1 LSLPAPLRKNAD
13 TPLAATVDTDLP
25 MDTGEVNVALG
36 TLVALRAR
44 SGKSQTGVRVVLGS
58 NRVDEAPPA
67 SGLVATGRAAT
78 LDAIDWIAIA
88 KGGGDDK
95 NGGLPLRRIDVSA
108 DRLLLLGGS
117 FADTRVQVVPVNAGS
132 AVSVSG
138 PSLVGALQVP
148 DADGAAIS
156 GRFDR
161 VYWRSA
167 TPATNAR
174 GTDVAIADDDDI
186 NPAKIP
192 PLNFDIA
199 DLRFNG
205 AQLGSASV
213 RARPTATGMRL
224 EQLQTRAAKQRIDLT
239 GAWNGQGAATRT
251 SIDLAIDSDDF
262 GALLDGFGYGGQLAG
277 GDGTA
282 RFTASWPGA
291 PTAFR
296 LQAMEGQLALDA
308 KDGRLLELEPGAG
321 RVLGLLSIAQLPR
334 RLTLDFRD
342 FFSKGFAFNRMD
354 GHVRVGQGDARSTDL
369 KIDGPAA
376 QIRIRGAADLQ
387 AQTFDQTVEV
397 LPKAGNLLTV
407 AGAIAGGPVGAAI
420 GAAANAMLNKPL
432 GQIAAK
438 TYRVTGPWKDPK
450 VEVVRRNQQGRAAAD
465 EAVPQG

>member
-1 LSLPAPLRKNAD
+1 
-13 TPLAATVDTDLP
+13 
-25 MDTGEVNVALG
+25 
-36 TLVALRAR
+36 
-44 SGKSQTGVRVVLGS
+44 
-58 NRVDEAPPA
+58 
-67 SGLVATGRAAT
+67 
-78 LDAIDWIAIA
+78 
-88 KGGGDDK
+88 
-95 NGGLPLRRIDVSA
+95 
-108 DRLLLLGGS
+108 
-117 FADTRVQVVPVNAGS
+117 
-132 AVSVSG
+132 
-138 PSLVGALQVP
+138 VP
-148 DADGAAIS
+148 DADGAAVS

-161 VYWRSA
+161 VYWRSPPVA
-167 TPATNAR
+167 PNAR
-174 GTDVAIADDDDI
+174 NTDATLADSDDI

-192 PLNFDIA
+192 PLSLDIA
-199 DLRFNG
+199 DLRFNT
-205 AQLGSASV
+205 AQLGSARV
-213 RARPTATGMRL
+213 RTRPTANGMRL
-224 EQLQTRAAKQRIDLT
+224 EQLQTRAAKQRIDLS
-239 GAWNGQGAATRT
+239 GEWNGRGTATRT

-277 GDGTA
+277 GDGNA

-296 LQAMEGQLALDA
+296 MQSMEGELALDA
-308 KDGRLLELEPGAG
+308 KDGRLLEVEPGAG

-420 GAAANAMLNKPL
+420 GAAANAVLNKPL

-450 VEVVRRNQQGRAAAD
+450 VEVVRRNQQGRAAA
-465 EAVPQG
+465 EESVPQG